1 MACFVDIK
9 SKFNAA
15 YGGFS
20 VAFVMGRNVQF
31 DRESNNAA

>member
-9 SKFNAA
+9 SNQCCIW
-15 YGGFS
+15 GIS